1 MANHHQLA
9 IIGTGP
15 AGFTAGIYAGRANL
29 DTVIFEGNQPGGQLT
44 ITTEVENYP
53 GFPEGV
59 QGPEMMEL
67 FRKQA
72 HRFGAQSIY
81 EHITKVDFSKR
92 PFTMWSD
99 RGTEYTADAVVIAT
113 GATARRLHGKGED
126 KYWGHGI
133 SACATCDGFF
143 YRDQKVFVIGGGD
156 SAMEEAVYLT
166 HFAKT
171 LTVIHRRQGFRAS
184 QIMLDRAKKNPK
196 IDFML
201 DTVVDEFLGE
211 EKNGI
216 PTLTKIRVKNVL
228 TGEMREIPADGVFYA
243 IGHIPNTDIFKSVL
257 DMDENGYLIVK
268 GDSTYTNIPG
278 VFAAG
283 DCADHVYRQAITAA
297 GTGCRAAI
305 DAERWLGEQGDH

>member
-1 MANHHQLA
+1 MATHHKLA

-15 AGFTAGIYAGRANL
+15 AGFTAGIYAGRASL

-53 GFPEGV
+53 GFPEGI

-72 HRFGAQSIY
+72 HRFGAESIY
-81 EHITKVDFSKR
+81 EHIVKVDFSKR
-92 PFTMWSD
+92 PFTLWSD
-99 RGTEYTADAVVIAT
+99 REKEYTADAIVIAT
-113 GATARRLHGKGED
+113 GATARRLHQKGED

-143 YRDQKVFVIGGGD
+143 YKDQKVFVIGGGD

-171 LTVIHRRQGFRAS
+171 LTIIHRRQGFRAS
-184 QIMLDRAKKNPK
+184 QIMLDRAKKNDK
-196 IDFML
+196 IDFLL
-201 DTVVDEFLGE
+201 DSVVEEFLGE
-211 EKNGI
+211 DKNGI
-216 PTLTKIRVKNVL
+216 PTLTKIRVKNVK
-228 TGEMREIPADGVFYA
+228 TGEERIIPADGVFYA
-243 IGHIPNTDIFKSVL
+243 IGHIPNTDIFKDYL
-257 DMDENGYLIVK
+257 DMDENGYIHVK
-268 GDSTYTNIPG
+268 GDSTYTNVPG

-283 DCADHVYRQAITAA
+283 DCADHVYRQAVTAA

-305 DAERWLGEQGDH
+305 DAERWLGEQAD

>member
-1 MANHHQLA
+1 MATHHQLA

-44 ITTEVENYP
+44 TTTEVENYP

-92 PFTMWSD
+92 PFTLWSD
-99 RGTEYTADAVVIAT
+99 RGTEYTADAIVVAT
-113 GATARRLHGKGED
+113 GATARRLYGKGED

-166 HFAKT
+166 HFAKS

-243 IGHIPNTDIFKSVL
+243 IGHIPNTDIFKGFL
-257 DMDENGYLIVK
+257 DMDENGYLKVK

-305 DAERWLGEQGDH
+305 DAERWLGEQGD

>member
-1 MANHHQLA
+1 MATHHQLA

-92 PFTMWSD
+92 PFTLWSD

-113 GATARRLHGKGED
+113 GATARRLYGKGEE

-166 HFAKT
+166 HFAKS
-171 LTVIHRRQGFRAS
+171 LTIIHRRQGFRSS

-196 IDFML
+196 IDFLL

-216 PTLTKIRVKNVL
+216 PSLTKIRIKNVL
-228 TGEMREIPADGVFYA
+228 TGEMREVPADGVFYA
-243 IGHIPNTDIFKSVL
+243 IGHIPNTEIFKGFL

-268 GDSTYTNIPG
+268 GDSTYTNVPG

-305 DAERWLGEQGDH
+305 DAERWLGEQAE

>member
-15 AGFTAGIYAGRANL
+15 AGFTTAIYAGRANL
-29 DTVIFEGNQPGGQLT
+29 NTVIFEGNQPGGQLT

-72 HRFGAQSIY
+72 HKFGASSIY
-81 EHITKVDFSKR
+81 EHVVKVDFSKR
-92 PFTMWSD
+92 PFTLWSD
-99 RGTEYTADAVVIAT
+99 RGTEYTADAIVVAT
-113 GATARRLHGKGED
+113 GATARRLHGKGEEI
-126 KYWGHGI
+126 YWGHGI

-166 HFAKT
+166 HFAKS
-171 LTVIHRRQGFRAS
+171 LTIIHRRQGFRSS

-201 DTVVDEFLGE
+201 DTVIDEFLGE
-211 EKNGI
+211 ETNGI
-216 PTLTKIRVKNVL
+216 PSLTKIRVKNVL
-228 TGEMREIPADGVFYA
+228 TGEMREVPADGVFYA
-243 IGHIPNTDIFKSVL
+243 IGHIPNTDIFKGIL

-305 DAERWLGEQGDH
+305 DAERWLGEQGDQ

>member
-1 MANHHQLA
+1 MATHHQLV

-29 DTVIFEGNQPGGQLT
+29 DTIIFEGNQPGGQLT
-44 ITTEVENYP
+44 ITTEVDNYP

-59 QGPEMMEL
+59 QGPELMEF

-72 HRFGAQSIY
+72 HRFGVKSIY
-81 EHITKVDFSKR
+81 EHIVKVDFSKR
-92 PFTMWSD
+92 PFHIWSD
-99 RGTEYTADAVVIAT
+99 GDSEYTADAIIIST

-143 YRDQKVFVIGGGD
+143 YKNQKVYVIGGGD
-156 SAMEEAVYLT
+156 SAMEEAIYLT
-166 HFAKT
+166 HFAKS
-171 LTVIHRRQGFRAS
+171 LTVIHRRQGFRSS
-184 QIMLDRAKKNPK
+184 QIMLENAKKNEK

-201 DTVVDEFLGE
+201 DTVIEEFMGE
-211 EKNGI
+211 DINGI
-216 PTLTKIRVKNVL
+216 PSLTKLKVKNVI
-228 TGEMREIPADGVFYA
+228 TGEVYEVPADGVFYA
-243 IGHIPNTDIFKSVL
+243 IGHTPNTDIFK
-257 DMDENGYLIVK
+257 DYIEIDENGYINVK
-268 GDSTYTNIPG
+268 GDSTYTNVPG

-305 DAERWLGEQGDH
+305 DTERWLGEQE